1 MFDGLE
7 WPLSGKTRNNSTCD
21 NMLSFFV
28 FDLWSS
34 AKETTQGISD
44 MILALSIVSKKGGLS
59 FKGLMM
65 MISYFCYGFFIGG
78 ISLSEYFTLLKLH
91 GWKKFEDILGLF
103 FYAAKLDLVFMKG

>member
-28 FDLWSS
+28 FDLRSS

-44 MILALSIVSKKGGLS
+44 MILALSIVSKKGGGLS
-59 FKGLMM
+59 FKVL
-65 MISYFCYGFFIGG
+65 
-78 ISLSEYFTLLKLH
+78 
-91 GWKKFEDILGLF
+91 
-103 FYAAKLDLVFMKG
+103 